1 MLFIHYL
8 GTQYT
13 QKGRHDWLSI
23 LMDTIYPIL
32 PRKGRSK
39 IPQNQICSDFLEIAD
54 GQKIFQTPLQWS
66 KSLSVS

>member
-1 MLFIHYL
+1 
-8 GTQYT
+8 
-13 QKGRHDWLSI
+13 
-23 LMDTIYPIL
+23 MDTIYPIL